1 MDRRRIARSL
11 RHRLCLDAA
20 IAPQH
25 RRLPTAL
32 VAHDLLRLI
41 ICRMGAGAPRD
52 RAPRLDRAC
61 QTGFQGSEIEPVQPN
76 GVGTQRATILVYFE
90 K

>member
-1 MDRRRIARSL
+1 MPD
-11 RHRLCLDAA
+11 
-20 IAPQH
+20 
-25 RRLPTAL
+25 
-32 VAHDLLRLI
+32 
-41 ICRMGAGAPRD
+41 GAGAPRD

-76 GVGTQRATILVYFE
+76 GVGTQRATILVDFE

>member
-1 MDRRRIARSL
+1 MDHRRRIARSL
-11 RHRLCLDAA
+11 RHQLCLEAA

-41 ICRMGAGAPRD
+41 ARRMGQGLLMVKH
-52 RAPRLDRAC
+52 RAEIAHVKPAFKEVKLNLFSPMA
-61 QTGFQGSEIEPVQPN
+61 SE
-76 GVGTQRATILVYFE
+76 RATILVYCE